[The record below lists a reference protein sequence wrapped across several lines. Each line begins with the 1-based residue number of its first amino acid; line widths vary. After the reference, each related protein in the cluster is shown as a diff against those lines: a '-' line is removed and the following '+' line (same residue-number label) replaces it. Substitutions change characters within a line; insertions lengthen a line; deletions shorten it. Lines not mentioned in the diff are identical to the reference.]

1 MKEWLKKNLCKVILV
16 SLQSA
21 FLGGGYVY
29 IEEFKEIRDQI
40 KTSETIVTKNL
51 NKLTET
57 AQKADNALKKT
68 NNTLEKVEDVLKE
81 TKKACKRLF

>member
-40 KTSETIVTKNL
+40 KTSERVVKKSL
-51 NKLTET
+51 DKLQETTEE
-57 AQKADNALKKT
+57 ASNALKKADKG
-68 NNTLEKVEDVLKE
+68 LKKVE
-81 TKKACKRLF
+81 KACRRLL